1 MVAVSG
7 TDHIPCVPYAT
18 FGSHELASYVAT
30 GIKESKAILLAHHG
44 LITCGENLDKSL
56 MARTRSRSI
65 SVLVFEITLY
75 RLRNSTAQQRANA
88 GSVR

>member
-44 LITCGENLDKSL
+44 LITCGEKP
-56 MARTRSRSI
+56 R
-65 SVLVFEITLY
+65 
-75 RLRNSTAQQRANA
+75 
-88 GSVR
+88 